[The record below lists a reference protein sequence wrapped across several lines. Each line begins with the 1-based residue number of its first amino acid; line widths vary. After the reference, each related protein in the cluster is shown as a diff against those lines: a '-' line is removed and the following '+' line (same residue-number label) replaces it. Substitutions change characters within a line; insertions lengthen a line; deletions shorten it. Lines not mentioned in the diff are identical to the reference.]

1 MKKLLALI
9 LSALTLS
16 LALFGCVADTETV
29 SDDVSEQPAVSVR
42 VAGMKGPTSIGLVEI
57 MENNSLGNTANKY
70 EFTLAGSADEITP
83 KLIKG
88 ELDIAAVPANLASV
102 LYNNTQGKIKLLAVN
117 NLGVLYIMS
126 KGVEINSVNDLKG
139 KTIYTTGKG
148 TTPEY
153 TLRYILDKN
162 GIDSQNDVEIIFLSE
177 ATEVVAKATAE
188 ETAVVMLPQ
197 PYATVA
203 ENKVEGLKTVIDVNE
218 EWKRLDP
225 ESAVVTGVIVVRSDF
240 AEKHPNEVKAFLSD
254 FEKSIGFVNSDAEK
268 ASGLVV
274 KHGIF
279 ENAAVIKKA
288 IPKCNLKYISGVE
301 MKTPVLNYL
310 GVLYEQNPKSV
321 GGALPKDDFFLV
333 AE

>member
-16 LALFGCVADTETV
+16 LALFGCVADTETA
-29 SDDVSEQPAVSVR
+29 SDDVSEQPDVSVR

-126 KGVEINSVNDLKG
+126 KGIEITSVNDLKG

-162 GIDSQNDVEIIFLSE
+162 GIDSQNDVEIVFLSE

-240 AEKHPNEVKAFLSD
+240 AENHPNEVKAFLSD

>member
-1 MKKLLALI
+1 MKKILALI
-9 LSALTLS
+9 LALFTLS
-16 LALFGCVADTETV
+16 CSLCGCVTDTEIT
-29 SDDVSEQPAVSVR
+29 SVEEGEKPTALIR
-42 VAGMKGPTSIGLVEI
+42 VAGMKGPTSIGLVGV
-57 MENNSLGNTANKY
+57 MENNSLGKNSNKY

-83 KLIKG
+83 KLLKG
-88 ELDIAAVPANLASV
+88 ELDMAAVPANLASV

-126 KGVEINSVNDLKG
+126 KGVQILSVADLKG

-153 TLRYILDKN
+153 TLKYILDKN
-162 GIDSQNDVEIIFLSE
+162 GINPEDDVDIVFLSE

-203 ENKVEGLKTVIDVNE
+203 ELKVEGLKTVIDINE
-218 EWKRLDP
+218 EWQKLDSD
-225 ESAVVTGVIVVRSDF
+225 SAVVTGVIVVRADF
-240 AEKHPNEVKAFLSD
+240 AEKFPNEVKAFLED
-254 FEKSIGFVNSDAEK
+254 FEKSISFVNSDADA
-268 ASGLVV
+268 ASALVV
-274 KHGIF
+274 KHGVF

-288 IPKCNLKYISGVE
+288 IPKCNLKYISGIE
-301 MKTPVLNYL
+301 MKTTVSDYL

-333 AE
+333 LE